1 MRIWTK
7 APLAA
12 ATTLAL
18 TLAVAGSVGIA
29 PVGATPVVAAA
40 PSATGSGAG
49 TATSTGTDGRVDLIQ
64 STSSAGVAAP
74 RSLARS
80 VQSPAAV
87 ATAHVGTYARALD
100 VDPATLNYEQTA
112 ATAAGDSVRFGQ
124 SVADVPVLGSGV
136 TVSQTTDGA
145 MQSINS
151 RTTPL
156 AASAFPSLSASSLRD
171 YRTLAATAVA
181 LREHRRDAGA
191 LTVGGPARYWYD
203 PAVLGA
209 PGAAHALTAVV
220 SYRVTGPGLAYQV
233 LVNVRTGA
241 VTLAWSTQERALNRV
256 VCDLKNKAVDTLD
269 PATYRCNGKSATY
282 ARSEGQPASSVSD
295 VNKVYAYFGATAAA
309 YKANSNVDLT
319 SLIGTNYQSDGKS
332 KAIRGTV
339 RVCNI
344 DFEGGVKECPVPERL
359 LGRSPD
365 GVRNGVVTDDITA
378 HELTHGVTQQ
388 TSGLQYL
395 WQSGAINESMSDVFG
410 EFVDVTDGSSDD
422 STANAWLIGEGS
434 STRRHPKPQASE
446 PTTTSPARMSSGR
459 WDPDEGFFDNGGV
472 HTNSG
477 VGNKAA
483 YLITHGGSFYGIAVR
498 GLGVTKTWKIYW
510 STAEHAPVGSRLP
523 GSRRHPVSS
532 VHEPRRQVRNRNLDH
547 RLLAGVESH
556 QGDADDAESDAGRAN
571 VDARVPAGGPTR
583 TLLHHEG
590 FEKGS
595 RGSPILAVR

>member
-29 PVGATPVVAAA
+29 PVGATPVVAAT

-64 STSSAGVAAP
+64 ATSSAGVAAP

-80 VQSPAAV
+80 VQSPAAI

-100 VDPATLNYEQTA
+100 VDPATLSYEQTA

-156 AASAFPSLSASSLRD
+156 GASAFPALPATSSRD
-171 YRTLAATAVA
+171 YRALAATTVA

-191 LTVGGPARYWYD
+191 LTVSGPARYWYD

-209 PGAAHALTAVV
+209 PGAAHALSAVV

-269 PATYRCNGKSATY
+269 PATYRCDGKVAAYGRT
-282 ARSEGQPASSVSD
+282 EGKKASSVAD
-295 VNKVYAYFGATAAA
+295 VNKVYTYFGDTAAA
-309 YKANSNVDLT
+309 YKKYSNVDLT
-319 SLIGTNYQSDGKS
+319 ALIGNDRKDGKG
-332 KAIRGTV
+332 KALRGTV

-344 DFEGGVKECPVPERL
+344 DFEGGVKECPYPNAFWD
-359 LGRSPD
+359 GSPD
-365 GVRNGVVTDDITA
+365 GVRTRCRDRR
-378 HELTHGVTQQ
+378 HHRPRTHPRRHPER

-410 EFVDVTDGSSDD
+410 EFTDLTNGSTDD
-422 STANAWLIGEGS
+422 TPANAWLIGEGS
-434 STRRHPKPQASE
+434 S
-446 PTTTSPARMSSGR
+446 
-459 WDPDEGFFDNGGV
+459 
-472 HTNSG
+472 
-477 VGNKAA
+477 
-483 YLITHGGSFYGIAVR
+483 
-498 GLGVTKTWKIYW
+498 LGVIR
-510 STAEHAPVGSRLP
+510 SLEAP
-523 GSRRHPVSS
+523 
-532 VHEPRRQVRNRNLDH
+532 
-547 RLLAGVESH
+547 
-556 QGDADDAESDAGRAN
+556 GR
-571 VDARVPAGGPTR
+571 
-583 TLLHHEG
+583 
-590 FEKGS
+590 
-595 RGSPILAVR
+595 